1 MQKVELV
8 SNKVFGKLKILV
20 LTLALVILATSL
32 GAGAGALLAKV
43 APSDEYSLAGLAAVP
58 LWLMLEVYFE
68 GIVEILGAYSKSI
81 RLITTIGV
89 LAGFYIA
96 FYIVRQ

>member
-1 MQKVELV
+1 MQKTELV
-8 SNKVFGKLKILV
+8 SNKVFSKLKVLV
-20 LTLALVILATSL
+20 LTLAIVILATSL

-58 LWLMLEVYFE
+58 LWLMLEIYFE

-81 RLITTIGV
+81 RLVTTIAL
-89 LAGFYIA
+89 LAGFYVA

>member
-1 MQKVELV
+1 MQKTELV
-8 SNKVFGKLKILV
+8 NKKVFGKLKILL
-20 LTLALVILATSL
+20 LTLTVIILATSL
-32 GAGAGALLAKV
+32 GAGAGALLGKV
-43 APSDEYSLAGLAAVP
+43 APSDEYSLAGLAAIP

-68 GIVEILGAYSKSI
+68 GIVEILGRYSKAI
-81 RLITTIGV
+81 RLVTTIAV